1 MFGKLTPQEFIFQ
14 ERKEGEKENY
24 VVFSFLPF
32 FLPSYFPLFF
42 FSISL
47 SLLFL
52 VWYDTS
58 YTH

>member
-32 FLPSYFPLFF
+32 FLPSYFP
-42 FSISL
+42 

-52 VWYDTS
+52 HLSLLIVFGLV
-58 YTH
+58 